1 MTVITP
7 LNRVKL
13 FVDASAEA
21 AANVWNRL
29 KAEDIDYVM
38 KTTQSRGALGKAVTS
53 GVGVGRYM
61 GGMAASSFSD
71 QVTYVYTIYVRRADE
86 ERARALCDLPARD

>member
-1 MTVITP
+1 MITP
-7 LNRVKL
+7 FNRVRL
-13 FVDASAEA
+13 FVDSSSEA
-21 AANVWNRL
+21 AANVWSKL
-29 KAEDIDYVM
+29 KAEGIPFAM
-38 KTTQSRGALGKAVTS
+38 RTKQSRGALGKAVTS